1 MPTRFFFGRE
11 LLFLGGGGQEF
22 SFSFIKVKMPKWEFR
37 DQRSGKSQAISSR
50 LTALCKEV
58 MKDLLEAAN
67 PPPCLRSVKMGVL
80 L

>member
-1 MPTRFFFGRE
+1 MGESFFF
-11 LLFLGGGGQEF
+11 GGGGQEF
-22 SFSFIKVKMPKWEFR
+22 GIFTFIKEKLKWEFR

-50 LTALCKEV
+50 LTALRKEV